1 LPLQLRTNNT
11 PSIKPAAAIARRALA
26 VGATLY
32 ALGLSACATV
42 PRTNIP
48 LAQAHDMSVFLADR
62 DNVVRSMQ
70 SSAVMEYTGGG
81 QHFKARENIVVQRP
95 ASMRVEVMSVA
106 GVALVVAADGGQ
118 IAVYDPGKDTLMQG
132 AASAATL
139 ERFARIPMTP
149 DAATRLLLG
158 LSPDSGMLSA
168 PPDSM
173 TVNGDSKI
181 LTYRQPGGVVDE
193 LGFDGAGNLEMVR
206 ETQAGGRVTYE
217 VHYSDY
223 RDVGNGIKFPQ
234 QAVAT
239 FPKTGTTVKFH
250 FENPSINQD
259 VPDSTFVLLPRP
271 GTRRLTLGMA
281 THATAAARG

>member
-1 LPLQLRTNNT
+1 M
-11 PSIKPAAAIARRALA
+11 RRALA

-70 SSAVMEYTGGG
+70 SAAVMEYTGGG

-173 TVNGDSKI
+173 TVNGESKI

-223 RDVGNGIKFPQ
+223 RDAGNGIKFPQ
-234 QAVAT
+234 QAAAN

>member
-1 LPLQLRTNNT
+1 LPPQLRTNST
-11 PSIKPAAAIARRALA
+11 PSIKHVAAIARRALA

-48 LAQAHDMSVFLADR
+48 LAQAHDLSVFLADR

-70 SSAVMEYTGGG
+70 SAAVMEYTGGG
-81 QHFKARENIVVQRP
+81 QHFKARENIIVQRP

-132 AASAATL
+132 AANAATL

-158 LSPDSGMLSA
+158 LSPDSGMLAS

-181 LTYRQPGGVVDE
+181 LTYHQPGGVVDE

-206 ETQAGGRVTYE
+206 ETQAGGRVAYE

-223 RDVGNGIKFPQ
+223 RDAGNGIKFPQ
-234 QAVAT
+234 QAAAN
-239 FPKTGTTVKFH
+239 FPKTGTTVKFR

-259 VPDSTFVLLPRP
+259 VPDSTFVLLPRS

-281 THATAAARG
+281 TLTTGAARG